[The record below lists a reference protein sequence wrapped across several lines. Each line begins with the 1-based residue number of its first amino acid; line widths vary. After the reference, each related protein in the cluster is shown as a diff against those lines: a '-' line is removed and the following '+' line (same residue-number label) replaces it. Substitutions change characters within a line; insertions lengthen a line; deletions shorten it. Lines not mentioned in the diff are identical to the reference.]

1 MTEQIIMDG
10 EPLEVGDRV
19 YSLIHGDG
27 EINDINPCVHV
38 KRIHI
43 RFDSG
48 SDYYYADDLT
58 FLSSETDR
66 SLYWQKPEIIPPPK
80 IKPKRKI
87 KVWDWFV
94 QWEFQGST
102 RIDKLCATTEGLV
115 RKTYTGAECII
126 QKIDGTEREI
136 R

>member
-1 MTEQIIMDG
+1 MLEQIMMDG
-10 EPLEVGDRV
+10 EPLNVGNQV
-19 YSLIHGDG
+19 YSLRFGKG
-27 EINDINPCVHV
+27 EV
-38 KRIHI
+38 KR
-43 RFDSG
+43 FDMDEYPIVVLFG
-48 SDYYYADDLT
+48 SDIWSFTQDLQAD
-58 FLSSETDR
+58 LSDVGR
-66 SLYWQKPEIIPPPK
+66 DLYWQKPEIIPPPK
-80 IKPKRKI
+80 PKKKV

-126 QKIDGTEREI
+126 QKIEGTEREVE